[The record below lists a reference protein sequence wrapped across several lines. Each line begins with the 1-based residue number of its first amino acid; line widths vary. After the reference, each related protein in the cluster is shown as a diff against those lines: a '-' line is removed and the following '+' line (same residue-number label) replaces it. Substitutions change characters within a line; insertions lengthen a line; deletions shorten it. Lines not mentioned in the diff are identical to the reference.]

1 MLLWSYVR
9 RGVVDDLPFPGF
21 RILRQVE
28 VLLRAAVV
36 HKRFCVVVRHIV
48 FCTPSPCRP
57 HARRTAGR
65 HPAPPQAFNV
75 PVLLIVPWQQ
85 TKIRPPPAPPLQSII
100 PAMVRS
106 PPTSRIKC
114 SHRRRQLLVSPAR
127 PSPVRTRG
135 FADFETRKK
144 EHPGRGAPSVTF
156 CQHSLAPAGTLSSI
170 SIRCSFSSPFS
181 LCTAE
186 ISIPQEGIPI
196 IFRGGRFRMAMAVL
210 PISCSGS

>member
-1 MLLWSYVR
+1 MCLHPIYPTETGANMPRKRVGRVLLLWPCVR

-28 VLLRAAVV
+28 VLLRAAFNCSSDGQIAANKQDKAFTSEAAALSCSGMTVS
-36 HKRFCVVVRHIV
+36 RLN
-48 FCTPSPCRP
+48 
-57 HARRTAGR
+57 ARILR
-65 HPAPPQAFNV
+65 
-75 PVLLIVPWQQ
+75 
-85 TKIRPPPAPPLQSII
+85 
-100 PAMVRS
+100 
-106 PPTSRIKC
+106 C
-114 SHRRRQLLVSPAR
+114 
-127 PSPVRTRG
+127 
-135 FADFETRKK
+135 EKK
-144 EHPGRGAPSVTF
+144 EHPWRGAPSVTF

-186 ISIPQEGIPI
+186 ISMPQEGMPI